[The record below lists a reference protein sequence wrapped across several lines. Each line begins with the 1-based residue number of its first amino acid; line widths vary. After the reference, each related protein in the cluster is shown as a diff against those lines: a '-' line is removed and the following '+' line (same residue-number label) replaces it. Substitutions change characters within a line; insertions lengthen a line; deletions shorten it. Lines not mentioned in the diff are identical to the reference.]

1 MHLQPEQIEQL
12 VQSFVIEYDLK
23 VHRAAGKILRD
34 PEAWRT
40 VPELTAEEKLALE
53 HENKNSFWRQPK
65 ALRMTIITLCVA
77 AIVQGWNQTG
87 TNGANLN
94 WPQQL
99 GLDHIT
105 GCDVTGKDAWIFS
118 IVNAATYFAAALV
131 GCWLSDPLN
140 EYFFGRRSA
149 IFVSA
154 CIILASVIGGACSH
168 TWQELLACRVIL
180 GIGMGSKASVTPVFA
195 AEIAPGHLRGS
206 LVMNWQLFDAFG
218 IFLGYTANVI
228 VAGVGRTAW
237 RWQIASS
244 VLPTIVLLS
253 MIWMCPESPRF
264 LMKKGHYHSAYQ
276 SLLLLR
282 LHPILAA
289 KELFYVHC
297 QMDVENRYLARSR
310 GEDVE
315 ASLVSPCKTHDDS
328 PGPLETA
335 NETVKSKIRESSR
348 PDSSM
353 VGTLLRRQPGRPINY
368 WQKLH
373 QLFTVKRNR
382 RALLAAVVCMVS
394 QQLCGVNALSF
405 YSSTLFCAANDPSK
419 ADVSPGDS
427 LTPLLL
433 SWGIGLTN
441 AVFALPAYFLIDR
454 KGRRWLLLVTIPLMA
469 VSMLAAGLSFLIP
482 TSSGAHA
489 PIIGIFTYIFMIF
502 YSPGM
507 GPVPFTLSAE
517 VFPLDSR
524 VVGMSFAV
532 FTNLFGCGVL
542 ALVVPVLT
550 AKIGH
555 PGLLGIFAGL
565 NVVAFFLVF
574 FFVRETAG
582 AAIGSSV
589 SSCLSVS
596 LEELNYLFGVSTRQH
611 IKYQVGIVVPWA
623 WRYYVRRDK
632 DIPDQ
637 PDKLYTWY
645 STKEQEIRAATKT
658 D

>member
-1 MHLQPEQIEQL
+1 MQQYETDHA
-12 VQSFVIEYDLK
+12 K
-23 VHRAAGKILRD
+23 AGRILRD
-34 PEAWRT
+34 PEAWRA

-53 HENKNSFWRQPK
+53 NENKKSFWRQPK
-65 ALRMTIITLCVA
+65 ALRVTIITLCVA
-77 AIVQGWNQTG
+77 AVVQGWNQTG

-99 GLDHIT
+99 GLNQLI
-105 GCDVTGKDAWIFS
+105 GCDVTGRDAWIFS
-118 IVNAATYFAAALV
+118 IVNAATYFAASLV

-154 CIILASVIGGACSH
+154 CIILAAAVGGACSR
-168 TWQELLACRVIL
+168 TWQELLACRVLL

-206 LVMNWQLFDAFG
+206 LVMNWQSFDAIG

-244 VLPTIVLLS
+244 VLPTIILLS
-253 MIWMCPESPRF
+253 LIWVCPESPRF
-264 LMKKGHYHSAYQ
+264 LMKRGHYHSAYQ

-297 QMDVENRYLARSR
+297 QMDVENRFLARSR

-315 ASLVSPCKTHDDS
+315 ASQVLQNKTEADVPAS
-328 PGPLETA
+328 LEA
-335 NETVKSKIRESSR
+335 V
-348 PDSSM
+348 DASM
-353 VGTLLRRQPGRPINY
+353 KPEKQDGTLTNVNFARKRLPRHARRPINY
-368 WQKLH
+368 WQKLY

-405 YSSTLFCAANDPSK
+405 YSSTLFCAANDTST
-419 ADVSPGDS
+419 ADVPPSDS

-441 AVFALPAYFLIDR
+441 ALFALPAYFFIDR
-454 KGRRWLLLVTIPLMA
+454 KGRRWLLLVTIPFMA
-469 VSMLAAGLSFLIP
+469 LSILAAGLSFLIP
-482 TSSGAHA
+482 ASSGAHA
-489 PIIGIFTYIFMIF
+489 PVIGIFTYIFMIF

-517 VFPLDSR
+517 VFPLESR

-532 FTNLFGCGVL
+532 FTNFLGCGLL
-542 ALVVPVLT
+542 ALFVPVIT

-555 PGLLGIFAGL
+555 PGLLGIFAAL

-582 AAIGSSV
+582 AAIGSNV
-589 SSCLSVS
+589 SSVLSVS

-611 IKYQVGIVVPWA
+611 VNYQVGTVLPWA
-623 WRYYVRRDK
+623 WRYYVRREK
-632 DIPDQ
+632 DVPDQ

-645 STKEQEIRAATKT
+645 STKEQQMHAGPKN

>member
-1 MHLQPEQIEQL
+1 M
-12 VQSFVIEYDLK
+12 
-23 VHRAAGKILRD
+23 RD
-34 PEAWRT
+34 PEAWSA
-40 VPELTAEEKLALE
+40 VPELTEEEKRALE
-53 HENKNSFWRQPK
+53 IENKISFWKQPK
-65 ALRMTIITLCVA
+65 ALRVTIMTLCVA
-77 AIVQGWNQTG
+77 AVVQGWNQTG

-99 GLDHIT
+99 GLNHIT
-105 GCDVTGKDAWIFS
+105 GCDVTGRDAWIFS

-154 CIILASVIGGACSH
+154 CIILASAIGGACAR

-180 GIGMGSKASVTPVFA
+180 GVGMGSKASVTPVFA
-195 AEIAPGHLRGS
+195 AEVSPGHLRGS

-253 MIWMCPESPRF
+253 LIWVGPESPRF
-264 LMKKGHYHSAYQ
+264 LMKRGHYQAAYQ

-289 KELFYVHC
+289 KELCYVHC
-297 QMDVENRYLARSR
+297 QMDVENRFLARSR

-315 ASLVSPCKTHDDS
+315 ASQVLRMVEIHTEPSEP
-328 PGPLETA
+328 PGKNGEP
-335 NETVKSKIRESSR
+335 KQSKMQGGSR
-348 PDSSM
+348 SFQSKP
-353 VGTLLRRQPGRPINY
+353 VHRRPGRPINY

-405 YSSTLFCAANDPSK
+405 YSSTLFCAASDTSTNDAP
-419 ADVSPGDS
+419 PGES

-441 AVFALPAYFLIDR
+441 ALFALPAYFFIDR
-454 KGRRWLLLVTIPLMA
+454 KGRRWLLLVTIPFMA
-469 VSMLAAGLSFLIP
+469 ISMLAAGLSFLIP
-482 TSSGAHA
+482 SSSGAHA
-489 PIIGIFTYIFMIF
+489 PVIGIFTYIFMIF

-517 VFPLDSR
+517 VFPLESR

-532 FTNLFGCGVL
+532 FTNLFGCGLL
-542 ALVVPVLT
+542 ALFVPIIT
-550 AKIGH
+550 ARIGH
-555 PGLLGIFAGL
+555 PGLLGIFAAL
-565 NVVAFFLVF
+565 NVFAFFLVF

-589 SSCLSVS
+589 SSVLSVS

-611 IKYQVGIVVPWA
+611 INYQVGTVLPWA
-623 WRYYVRRDK
+623 WRYYVRRDRGM
-632 DIPDQ
+632 PDQ

-645 STKEQEIRAATKT
+645 STKEQEGNAATKT